1 MPSTPIHTL
10 ANGRRVIF
18 PFSSKPPT
26 KPLVEY
32 LPPHGTKFE
41 FELGQP
47 FRHYWFLYS
56 HKYPQSHIL
65 LHTYFCKDKDY
76 GCPFHN

>member
-1 MPSTPIHTL
+1 MPSTPIYTL

-26 KPLVEY
+26 KSLVEY
-32 LPPHGTKFE
+32 LPPRGTKFE

-47 FRHYWFLYS
+47 FRHYWFLYLY
-56 HKYPQSHIL
+56 KYPQSHIL